1 MRIEVFFDERT
12 SILTYVVYDL
22 ASKDAIVIDPVLDYE
37 PAASKTWTESIERV
51 LDFVATESLE
61 VHFVVETHAH
71 ADHLS
76 GSQLIKERIPTA
88 RCVIGRGITTVQR
101 VFKDVFDLPDDF
113 PTDGRQFDLLM
124 DDGQV
129 LKAGTLSF
137 EAIFTPGHTPA
148 DVTFKVEDA
157 IFTGDSLFMPDYGTG
172 RCDFPA
178 GSAGDLFDSI
188 HNRLYTLPDETRV
201 FVGHDYQP
209 DGREVRYETTIGESK
224 KSNVHIRA
232 ETSREE
238 FTRFRN
244 ERDKTMS
251 VPRLLFQSV
260 QVNVDAG
267 RLPEPSDNQMRYL
280 KIPINAFRP
289 QEVGEMSLEPA
300 P

>member
-267 RLPEPSDNQMRYL
+267 RLPEPSDNQKRYL
-280 KIPINAFRP
+280 KLPINAFRP

>member
-1 MRIEVFFDERT
+1 MKIEAFFDERT
-12 SILTYVVYDL
+12 STLTYVVYDPG
-22 ASKDAIVIDPVLDYE
+22 SKDAIVIDPVLDYE
-37 PAASKTWTESIERV
+37 PAASKKWTESIDRV
-51 LDFVATESLE
+51 LDFITAESLK
-61 VHFVVETHAH
+61 VHFVVETHAD

-76 GSQLIKERIPTA
+76 GSQLIKERIPSA
-88 RCVIGRGITTVQR
+88 RSVIGRGSTTVQR
-101 VFKDVFDLPDDF
+101 VFKDVFDVPDDF

-137 EAIFTPGHTPA
+137 EAILTSGHTPA

-157 IFTGDSLFMPDYGTG
+157 IFTGDLLFMPDYGTG

-178 GSAGDLFDSI
+178 GSAGDLYDSI

-244 ERDKTMS
+244 ERDKTRS
-251 VPRLLFQSV
+251 SPGLLFQSV

-267 RLPEPSDNQMRYL
+267 RLPQPSDNQMRYL
-280 KIPINAFRP
+280 KILINAFRP